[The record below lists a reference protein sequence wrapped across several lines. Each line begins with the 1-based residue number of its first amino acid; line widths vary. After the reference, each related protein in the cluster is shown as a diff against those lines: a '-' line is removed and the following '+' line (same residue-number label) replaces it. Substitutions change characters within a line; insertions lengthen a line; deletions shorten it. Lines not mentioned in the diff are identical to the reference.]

1 MHEHAATGD
10 DRGVILGR
18 HHDSRAGGFN
28 REAHQGDKAGEK
40 QTHGN
45 PP

>member
-10 DRGVILGR
+10 HCGVILSR
-18 HHDSRAGGFN
+18 HDDSRGGFN